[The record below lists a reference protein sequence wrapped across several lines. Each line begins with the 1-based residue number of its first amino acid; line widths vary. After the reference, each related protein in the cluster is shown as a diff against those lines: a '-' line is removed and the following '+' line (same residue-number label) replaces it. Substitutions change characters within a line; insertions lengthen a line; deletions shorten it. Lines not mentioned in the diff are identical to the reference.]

1 MADIKRTF
9 EVDGREYAV
18 YKPNAE
24 QSENGS
30 LEYARV
36 FSKAVKS
43 GALLRE
49 TIEGYMRE
57 QGMWDNEKDLKYVN
71 LLDAITKAEKALK
84 KGGIKL
90 SEAKEIAF
98 QMKRDR
104 FNLQNLIAEKNSLD
118 ANTAQGQAETARFNL
133 LLVACL
139 VYNDTGKPVYDD
151 KDAYLRAES
160 SEVAQKGAATFA
172 NMWYGLEE
180 DYDKSLP
187 ENKFL
192 TKFDVLDEELRLL
205 NDKGEL
211 VDAYG
216 RRVDENGRFIDEEGN
231 FIDVEGDRLTDD
243 GDYDFGEAVFLDE
256 NGKPLGDGKEEEDS
270 EKVEVSAEAESGS
283 ESEKKE
289 EPKKRRGRPKKSDD
303 EKVE

>member
-1 MADIKRTF
+1 MADIKRKF
-9 EVDGREYAV
+9 KVDGKEYAV

-30 LEYARV
+30 LEYARI

-71 LLDAITKAEKALK
+71 LLDAITKSEKALK

-90 SEAKEIAF
+90 SKAKEMAF
-98 QMKRDR
+98 QMKIDR
-104 FNLQNLIAEKNSLD
+104 QNLQNLIAEKNSLD
-118 ANTAQGQAETARFNL
+118 ANTAQGQAETSRFNL

-139 VYNDTGKPVYDD
+139 VYNDTGEVVYKD
-151 KDAYLRAES
+151 KDAYLRDEG
-160 SEVAQKGAATFA
+160 SEVASQGASTFA

-192 TKFDVLDEELRLL
+192 TKFDVLDEELRLI

-243 GDYDFGEAVFLDE
+243 GEYDFGETVFLDE
-256 NGKPLGDGKEEEDS
+256 DGKPLVDENEEEKEEVPEEK
-270 EKVEVSAEAESGS
+270 EKVGS
-283 ESEKKE
+283 EVDSGDKEK
-289 EPKKRRGRPKKSDD
+289 PKKRGRPKRSDD
-303 EKVE
+303 KKVE